1 LKLCEYDPAATLAL
15 PAKLDSVSAGK
26 SHVHTVQCGILAGDY
41 NPRLECIGQ
50 ARTHAM
56 QAACLSGVQMALPSV
71 LEGDRDLAAPLS
83 VHLAWGLR
91 YSSKPTK
98 VSQSIFRG
106 DQANAGHRLRP
117 DLTKTQ
123 HERTLHSAL
132 LNLSLCALPLS
143 LVVMIL

>member
-1 LKLCEYDPAATLAL
+1 MHWTGSYSCDAGSLFKW
-15 PAKLDSVSAGK
+15 SANGTPF
-26 SHVHTVQCGILAGDY
+26 SFG
-41 NPRLECIGQ
+41 R
-50 ARTHAM
+50 
-56 QAACLSGVQMALPSV
+56 
-71 LEGDRDLAAPLS
+71 DRDLAAPLS

-123 HERTLHSAL
+123 HERTLHFRAVESLFVRPSAVSCG
-132 LNLSLCALPLS
+132 ND
-143 LVVMIL
+143 LVDLWT